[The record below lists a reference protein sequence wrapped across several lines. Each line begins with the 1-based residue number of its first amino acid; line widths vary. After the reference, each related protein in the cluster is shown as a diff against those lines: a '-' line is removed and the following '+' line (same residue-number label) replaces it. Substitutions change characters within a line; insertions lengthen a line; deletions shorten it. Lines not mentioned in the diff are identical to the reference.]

1 MTYTAAARQL
11 IERRYA
17 SAHGA
22 VPAAEYPHFCIVGSG
37 GEERPAAALGFR
49 FASDERLFL
58 EAYLDDPVEEAVA
71 RALGMKVGRDR
82 IVEIG
87 AHASESSR
95 AVMTLW
101 ARTARHLGGVA
112 DVAVAVLTAPLRSMF
127 VRLGIPITEIC
138 EALPARLPDGG
149 EGWGR
154 YYDQRPLVCAG
165 LISEALPRLV
175 GFDDRLTGICA

>member
-1 MTYTAAARQL
+1 MTYSAAARQL

-17 SAHGA
+17 SVHGA
-22 VPAAEYPHFCIVGSG
+22 IPAAEYPYFCIVGSG
-37 GEERPAAALGFR
+37 GDKRPAAALGFR
-49 FASDERLFL
+49 FASDEQLFL
-58 EAYLDDPVEEAVA
+58 EAYLDDPIEEVVA
-71 RALGMKVGRDR
+71 RALGIEVGRGR

-101 ARTARHLGGVA
+101 AQTARHLGGVA

-127 VRLGIPITEIC
+127 VRLNIPIKEIC
-138 EALPARLPDGG
+138 EADPQRLPDGG

-154 YYDQRPLVCAG
+154 YYDQRPTVCAG
-165 LISEALPRLV
+165 LIAEARPQLAR
-175 GFDDRLTGICA
+175 FDDRLAGNCA

>member
-1 MTYTAAARQL
+1 
-11 IERRYA
+11 
-17 SAHGA
+17 
-22 VPAAEYPHFCIVGSG
+22 V
-37 GEERPAAALGFR
+37 ERPSAALGFR

-58 EAYLDDPVEEAVA
+58 EAYLDDPIEEAVA
-71 RALGMKVGRDR
+71 RAIGIDVGRDR

-87 AHASESSR
+87 AHASENSR

-127 VRLGIPITEIC
+127 IRLGIPINEIC
-138 EALPARLPDGG
+138 EADPARLPDGG
-149 EGWGR
+149 QGWGR
-154 YYDQRPLVCAG
+154 YYDQHPTVCAG
-165 LISEALPRLV
+165 LIGEALPKLA